1 MIKDAQNKMQNNDSD
16 KNVSEEFFFPEQ
28 GITVSASSKQEAD
41 KKLEDILKANKITKS
56 NE

>member
-16 KNVSEEFFFPEQ
+16 KSVLEEFLFPEH

-41 KKLEDILKANKITKS
+41 RKLSEILKVNKDKS